1 MVNPIKAIRTIY
13 SETVAE
19 LKKCTW
25 PTRKELYKSTTAVLS
40 GLAILT
46 VTVMV
51 LDKVFQIGVGFI
63 AGMN

>member
-13 SETVAE
+13 SETVTE

-25 PTRKELYKSTTAVLS
+25 PTRKELYSNTTAVLA
-40 GLAILT
+40 GLLILT

-51 LDKVFQIGVGFI
+51 LDKIFQLGVGYI
-63 AGMN
+63 SGMN

>member
-25 PTRKELYKSTTAVLS
+25 PTRKELYKNTTAVLA
-40 GLAILT
+40 GLVILT

-51 LDKVFQIGVGFI
+51 LDKIFQLGVGYI
-63 AGMN
+63 SGMN